1 MNYDVFVSYS
11 MSWSSRA
18 YELSAQLDREH
29 LRCYLDC
36 VESGYALG
44 DYTRSIAEESGVLV
58 VLGDSLP
65 ATPYAT
71 ALLQCVIG
79 REMPVLLC
87 LADGVPLPE
96 ELCERCTITTDAALL
111 EDILRLLREE
121 EEEEEEPGRDTYSAP
136 LRPAASPW
144 MTVEADEPVDE
155 PAAPLYTESRGDI
168 KEFYEACRRSA
179 SDIAY
184 DRVMERRD
192 EDAVNELERLRH
204 EVQQRELEHALLP
217 HDDEAEEAE
226 ETEMPRYTEH
236 RGDIKEFYESVDRPL
251 TPWEELVLLVKRNM
265 SETTQAD
272 LTRKVLVVVLSLIGL
287 WFLSSILSI
296 LSLAFS

>member
-18 YELSAQLDREH
+18 YELSAQLDRVN

-36 VESGYALG
+36 VESGYVLG
-44 DYTRSIAEESGVLV
+44 DYARTILEECGVFV

-87 LADGVPLPE
+87 LADGGPLPE
-96 ELCERCTITTDAALL
+96 ELRERCTVTTDAALL

-121 EEEEEEPGRDTYSAP
+121 EEEEELGREAYSAP
-136 LRPAASPW
+136 FRPDASLW
-144 MTVEADEPVDE
+144 MPVEAGEPVDE

-251 TPWEELVLLVKRNM
+251 APWEEFVLLVKRNM
-265 SETTQAD
+265 SETSQAD

-296 LSLAFS
+296 LSLAFR